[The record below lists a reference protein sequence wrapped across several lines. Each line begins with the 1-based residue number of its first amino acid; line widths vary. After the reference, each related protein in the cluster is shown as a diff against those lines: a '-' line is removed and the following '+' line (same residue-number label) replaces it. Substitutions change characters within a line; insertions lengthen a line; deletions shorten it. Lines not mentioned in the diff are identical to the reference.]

1 MSGHPGQ
8 VETER
13 LLLVPWSD
21 QYFDE
26 FARICADGDVMH
38 FISGGEALSRQDV
51 EQILRRTRSMWD
63 EYGFGPWAAIDKD
76 SGRWIGRIGL
86 NLLAG
91 TRQLGSR
98 VRTCAR
104 FLGTRARYRGRSF
117 GDPLWLGADAA

>member
-13 LLLVPWSD
+13 LLLVPRSD

-38 FISGGEALSRQDV
+38 FISGGEPLSRQDV

-63 EYGFGPWAAIDKD
+63 E
-76 SGRWIGRIGL
+76 
-86 NLLAG
+86 
-91 TRQLGSR
+91 
-98 VRTCAR
+98 
-104 FLGTRARYRGRSF
+104 
-117 GDPLWLGADAA
+117 